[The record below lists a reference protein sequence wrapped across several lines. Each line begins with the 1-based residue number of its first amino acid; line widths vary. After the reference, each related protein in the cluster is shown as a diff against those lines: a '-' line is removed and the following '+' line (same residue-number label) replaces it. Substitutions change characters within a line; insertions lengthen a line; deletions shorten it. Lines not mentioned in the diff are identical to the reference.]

1 MPTELDPIDRT
12 ILSLLQSD
20 ASLSTADIAA
30 RAGAS
35 QSSVWR
41 RIERLEKSG
50 VIKKRVAILDR
61 HKLGLDMMVFAH
73 VKLQGH
79 GQRALPMFEEAVRR
93 FPEVVEC
100 HTLLG
105 ETDYLL
111 RVVTRDAASYE
122 AFFRKHLNSGR
133 GRAVH
138 QFVHDDLGSEKH
150 DGAAAFASMVKR
162 EAVTS
167 EAARRC
173 RRNPTGASR
182 PWFYTSRER

>member
-12 ILSLLQSD
+12 IISLLQSD

-41 RIERLEKSG
+41 RIERLENSG
-50 VIKKRVAILDR
+50 IIKKRVALLDR
-61 HKLGLDMMVFAH
+61 HKLGLEMMVFAH

-79 GQRALPMFEEAVRR
+79 GQRTLPMFEEAVRR

-100 HTLLG
+100 YTLLG

-122 AFFRKHLNSGR
+122 AFFRKHLTQVASVQFTNSSM
-133 GRAVH
+133 AI
-138 QFVHDDLGSEKH
+138 SE
-150 DGAAAFASMVKR
+150 VKSTT
-162 EAVTS
+162 ELPLS
-167 EAARRC
+167 LL
-173 RRNPTGASR
+173 
-182 PWFYTSRER
+182 W

>member
-1 MPTELDPIDRT
+1 MPPELDAIDRH
-12 ILSLLQSD
+12 ILLLLQAD

-41 RIERLEKSG
+41 RIEKLEASG
-50 VIKKRVAILDR
+50 IIKKRVALLDR

-73 VKLQGH
+73 VKLQSH
-79 GQRALPMFEEAVRR
+79 GQRTLPLFEETVKR

-111 RVVTRDAASYE
+111 RVITRDTASYE
-122 AFFRKHLNSGR
+122 AFFRKHLSQIASVQFTNSS
-133 GRAVH
+133 
-138 QFVHDDLGSEKH
+138 LTLSE
-150 DGAAAFASMVKR
+150 VKSTT
-162 EAVTS
+162 ELPLS
-167 EAARRC
+167 LL
-173 RRNPTGASR
+173 
-182 PWFYTSRER
+182 W